1 MILESFFVFC
11 KKINAMKE
19 YVSLNE
25 KKDAFNE
32 WCIINTEEELTSKVE
47 ELLSLQKNTKLHVVF
62 RGVNEAKYKM
72 YNSFQRLWIIR
83 DLSTIGMLPINKIQS
98 MIDYCYSS
106 VLPPYLKRLGIIC
119 NDWYILAFLQHYGA
133 VSPFLDFS
141 KQLFVALF
149 FACDNVVYHDSDN
162 EIDNYI
168 SIYFYKN
175 VDVINAFSNS
185 VYKIAETKAQNIDHN
200 DKEAKKRFWKD
211 YMSFRDIMA
220 EQNNWVIVPA
230 YTNVSTIR
238 NSKKKKITNYAIS
251 NLNSTSQDGEFV
263 CNMNMNLPLEL
274 LMVKDDRKFISCINI
289 HKGLIPYIIKK
300 FLEASLDTARMKY
313 YVKEQDIAK
322 QAEKEAF

>member
-1 MILESFFVFC
+1 
-11 KKINAMKE
+11 MKE
-19 YVSLNE
+19 YVSLDE

-32 WCIINTEEELTSKVE
+32 CCIINTEEELTSKIE
-47 ELLSLQKNTKLHVVF
+47 ELLSLQRNTKLHIVF

-72 YNSFQRLWIIR
+72 YNSFQRLWITR

-98 MIDYCYSS
+98 MIDYCYNS
-106 VLPPYLKRLGIIC
+106 VLPSYLKRLGISC

-141 KQLFVALF
+141 KNLYVALF
-149 FACDNVVYHDSDN
+149 FACDNVVYHDNNN

-175 VDVINAFSNS
+175 VDVINVFSNS
-185 VYKIAETKAQNIDHN
+185 VYKIAKIKAQNINHKN
-200 DKEAKKRFWKD
+200 KKAKRRFWKG
-211 YMSFRDIMA
+211 YMSFRDIMT

-230 YTNVSTIR
+230 YTNASTITNR
-238 NSKKKKITNYAIS
+238 NNKKITSYAIS

-263 CNMNMNLPLEL
+263 CNMNMDLPLEL
-274 LMVKDDRKFISCINI
+274 LMVKDDKKFINCINI